1 MLLRS
6 IKSIAVGAVII
17 SSASALQAKELILNN
32 FFPPTHFISGVL
44 AHWSAEI
51 AQQTDGR
58 VKFVIPAGSL
68 AAPPQ
73 QLSAVKSGVADA
85 ALTANIFVQKQVP
98 VLGYSSLPF
107 LVDDAEAA
115 SVANWRTYEKF
126 LEAKKPLKKYG
137 VEILS
142 VFNFSG
148 GHLYGLEDK
157 PIETIEELKS
167 KRLWALP
174 GYTSETIKNI
184 GVSPVTGPA
193 VNISEVVAK
202 GVVDAYFGISFESVT
217 DFKASPY
224 TKNIVRF
231 PYSGTSTSFSL
242 FINNRTWSRISEQD
256 QAVIRKL
263 SGEVLSRQVGVA
275 AKEASLQ
282 ALTKME
288 IDGIKVI
295 PAKAQFYQALKT
307 AAEPLFVDFKDEAK
321 DFGVNGSDLLDYFSS
336 QYAKETNQT
345 AN

>member
-17 SSASALQAKELILNN
+17 SSTSALQAKELILNN

-44 AHWSAEI
+44 AQWSADI
-51 AQQTDGR
+51 AKETDGR
-58 VKFVIPAGSL
+58 VTFVIPAGSL

-73 QLSAVKSGVADA
+73 QLSAVKSGIADA
-85 ALTANIFVQKQVP
+85 AMTANVFVQKQVP
-98 VLGYSSLPF
+98 VLSYSSLPF

-115 SVANWRTYEKF
+115 SVANWRTYEKY

-142 VFNFSG
+142 VYNFSG

-157 PIETIEELKS
+157 PIESVEELKT

-174 GYTSETIKNI
+174 GYTAQNIKNI
-184 GVSPVTGPA
+184 GVSPITGPA
-193 VNISEVVAK
+193 VKISEVVAK
-202 GVVDAYFGISFESVT
+202 GVVDAFFGISYESVT

-231 PYSGTSTSFSL
+231 PYSGTSTGFSL
-242 FINNRTWSRISEQD
+242 FINNRTWSRISDKD
-256 QAVIRKL
+256 QATIRKL
-263 SGEVLSRQVGVA
+263 SGEALSRKVGIA
-275 AKEASLQ
+275 AKEASLR
-282 ALTKME
+282 ALTQME
-288 IDGIKVI
+288 VEGIKVV
-295 PAKAQFYQALKT
+295 PAKPELYKALKT
-307 AAEPLFVDFKDEAK
+307 AAKPLFVNFEEEAD